1 MKDVLALPQT
11 LRMISPTSPSKPIL
25 VKRGVVV
32 EAPSPAG
39 VSSTMAQAYRENT
52 KNSLEEKWLKKG
64 AFVMAK
70 ILTRFLKLY
79 DCE

>member
-1 MKDVLALPQT
+1 
-11 LRMISPTSPSKPIL
+11 MISPTSPSKPIL

-32 EAPSPAG
+32 EAPSPAWL
-39 VSSTMAQAYRENT
+39 SSTMAQDYRENT
-52 KNSLEEKWLKKG
+52 KNSLEENWFKKG

-79 DCE
+79 F